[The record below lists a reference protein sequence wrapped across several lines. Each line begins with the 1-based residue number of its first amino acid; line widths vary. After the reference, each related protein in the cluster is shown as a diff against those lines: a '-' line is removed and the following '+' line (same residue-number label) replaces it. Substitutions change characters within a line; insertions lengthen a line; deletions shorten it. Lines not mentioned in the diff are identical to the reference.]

1 MMHIYVWSV
10 RVCVRVDLLA
20 TVCGVAVIE
29 WWRTRR
35 QRHND
40 IITRSLPKSL
50 GDFCFD
56 GRGGSGR
63 AVSRIGPSPR
73 PEVRGCGGGGGAGEP
88 CTKEALR
95 AEMKRDGERD
105 LFRMRT
111 REAHAVLNFRYI
123 GPLYYYYSAP
133 SSPTH
138 YIIIPPVTC
147 AHIIIISM
155 QLTPSVRVVVW
166 TRRRVY
172 NRHYMPIIPTHFRHH
187 LTTSYNHGRLQVII
201 LPT

>member
-1 MMHIYVWSV
+1 MWICWRRYG
-10 RVCVRVDLLA
+10 
-20 TVCGVAVIE
+20 TVCLESGE
-29 WWRTRR
+29 E
-35 QRHND
+35 QDDNDDD

-50 GDFCFD
+50 DDFCFD

-63 AVSRIGPSPR
+63 AVSCIGPSPR
-73 PEVRGCGGGGGAGEP
+73 PEVRGCGGGGGAGAP
-88 CTKEALR
+88 RTKEALR

-111 REAHAVLNFRYI
+111 REAREVLNFRYI

-147 AHIIIISM
+147 SHIIMSM
-155 QLTPSVRVVVW
+155 QLTPSIRVV
-166 TRRRVY
+166 
-172 NRHYMPIIPTHFRHH
+172 
-187 LTTSYNHGRLQVII
+187 L
-201 LPT
+201 